1 MNEQT
6 ERMLI
11 LNRMKGQVAV
21 ITGAGHG
28 IGKGIAERFAREGA
42 SVVIAEVDE
51 NGGRDTE
58 NAIQEAGGD
67 ALFVH
72 TDVSSERSVRLM
84 LQRTLD
90 RYGTIHTLVNNAGI
104 TVFKPL
110 TETTLEDWEQVM
122 NIDLRGVFLCSKL
135 TAPEMIRRGGG
146 AIINISSNHAF
157 STLPDTELYA
167 AAKGGVNAMTRSMA
181 LSLGRHGIRV
191 NAICPGFTN
200 TPHLRR
206 WLNEKKNAEKIER
219 EIAGLHAS
227 GRIGEPGDIAGLAVY
242 LAAEDSGMITGEC
255 IVMDGGLSSRLYH
268 SDIY

>member
-1 MNEQT
+1 
-6 ERMLI
+6 
-11 LNRMKGQVAV
+11 MKGQVAV

-146 AIINISSNHAF
+146 ADHQYFLESRLFHSS
-157 STLPDTELYA
+157 
-167 AAKGGVNAMTRSMA
+167 
-181 LSLGRHGIRV
+181 RHGIVRGGEGGRQR
-191 NAICPGFTN
+191 NDAEHGF
-200 TPHLRR
+200 
-206 WLNEKKNAEKIER
+206 E
-219 EIAGLHAS
+219 S
-227 GRIGEPGDIAGLAVY
+227 G
-242 LAAEDSGMITGEC
+242 
-255 IVMDGGLSSRLYH
+255 SSRHTRQCHLSRFHEH
-268 SDIY
+268 STPEAVAE